1 MLGMLGGGV
10 GENPAK
16 GGVFKGVLWLKMGE
30 KPGLEFVLC
39 ERNRGLPFSVVRYG
53 GVNGGLI

>member
-1 MLGMLGGGV
+1 MLGGGV

-39 ERNRGLPFSVVRYG
+39 ERNRGWPFSVVRYG
-53 GVNGGLI
+53 GYMVG